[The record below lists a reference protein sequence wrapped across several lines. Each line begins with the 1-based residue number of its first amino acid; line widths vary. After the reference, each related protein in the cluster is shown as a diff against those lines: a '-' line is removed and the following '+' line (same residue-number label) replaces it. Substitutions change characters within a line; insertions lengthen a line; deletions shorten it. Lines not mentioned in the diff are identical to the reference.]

1 MGHMI
6 TREGLKPDPAK
17 IEAINKMSKP
27 TDVKSLQRFIG
38 FITYLSRFLPDLSD
52 LLEPLRHLTRS
63 DRIWSWNQMHDNI
76 FEDVKRLVTTSPVLA

>member
-63 DRIWSWNQMHDNI
+63 DRIWSWNQTHDNI